1 MKNADIPAMPCEI
14 EARVAQDNLGAD
26 LNSAYEWHKA
36 QSGLTKREM
45 FAMAAMQG
53 ILARTG
59 STDRSV
65 NARLAVEYADALLK
79 ELEK

>member
-1 MKNADIPAMPCEI
+1 MKNAHLPAMPI
-14 EARVAQDNLGAD
+14 ELTV
-26 LNSAYEWHKA
+26 
-36 QSGLTKREM
+36 SGHTAFTSLTKREM

-59 STDRSV
+59 STDRNV

-79 ELEK
+79 ELDK

>member
-1 MKNADIPAMPCEI
+1 MKNANMPAMPNTNTEVYPIPCPT
-14 EARVAQDNLGAD
+14 DYG
-26 LNSAYEWHKA
+26 K
-36 QSGLTKREM
+36 GLTKREM

-53 ILARTG
+53 ILARAG
-59 STDRSV
+59 SPDRSV